1 MIRDRDLFI
10 GLAEATNLS
19 IKEGTIETRPFISV
33 DWEDF
38 PLRSDSYMMRIVINA
53 DLFRGGFSKPII
65 EFWDCEGPAT
75 KKYTLYFSNGSW
87 KEALKFLGL
96 EDADHHKAFRF
107 LSEVCLL
114 GKEEKYLGNKNEK
127 DLDAQNKFRLL
138 SEVYWL
144 RREEKYLGNKNER
157 VEILGVSN
165 APKVIRVDKYM
176 GDCETFHLP
185 HIVPTRR
192 FDSFEALMDDTH
204 KIYVQACANHLKADA
219 KREKERDRG

>member
-19 IKEGTIETRPFISV
+19 IKEGTIETKPFISV

-38 PLRSDSYMMRIVINA
+38 PLHSDSYMMRIAINA

-87 KEALKFLGL
+87 KDALQFLGVKDL
-96 EDADHHKAFRF
+96 DAQKEFRF

-114 GKEEKYLGNKNEK
+114 G
-127 DLDAQNKFRLL
+127 
-138 SEVYWL
+138 
-144 RREEKYLGNKNER
+144 REEKYLGNKNER
-157 VEILGVSN
+157 IEILGVSN
-165 APKVIRVDKYM
+165 APKTIRVDKYM
-176 GDCETFHLP
+176 GDCETFHLS

-192 FDSFEALMDDTH
+192 FDSFEKLMDDTH
-204 KIYVQACANHLKADA
+204 KIYVEACANHIKADA